1 MMLTPL
7 LPVAV
12 ITALTK
18 VTKNDR
24 SVQIKTTK
32 QLDITTDQV
41 MTAPH
46 AGAVKELETV
56 STSAKSERKIR
67 QKQLEE
73 QGEDLRSI

>member
-18 VTKNDR
+18 VTKNC

-56 STSAKSERKIR
+56 SIPAKSERKIR